1 MSTNRLL
8 LRFALNYPM
17 LIFWTVVLGFSGAL
31 FNGISTAL
39 VVPLLLGFLG
49 QDTGLLEQGPPA
61 LKTVMNF
68 FEQFPGEWKFFAMI
82 GTVIIAI
89 VLKNVALYLT
99 SIVSNYLSQ
108 SLVNG
113 MRLEGAKLLLKLDLD
128 YFSKQKIGNIVNYL
142 NNEISRTASA
152 VKIAITMFTTI
163 ITVFV
168 FVCILIWLS
177 WQLTLAAG
185 FLLSL
190 VLVVNQWF
198 INRAKQYGRILSL
211 KSQEYSNKILE
222 ILTGIRLIKSV
233 SSEEE
238 EYRHLERFIRE
249 REQAEFA
256 SQSNYA
262 IIAPINEI
270 SGILTILGIVMIG
283 RYLFIDQLQSLST
296 ILLIYLVTLFRLLPF
311 LGKLNGERSRFAN
324 VAPSAEITAHF
335 LREDDKPIMS
345 RGTHPYG
352 HLERGIDFQGV
363 SFQYPGYGDM
373 ILKDINLW
381 VPKGKTT
388 ALVGA
393 SGAGKSTLV
402 DLVPRFY
409 DPVAGRITI
418 DGVDLREF
426 DLTTLRQAM
435 GVVSQDT
442 FLFNNSVRY
451 NIAYGL
457 GEVSDEAIATA
468 AQRANAYDFIM
479 HLPQGFDTEI
489 GDRGVMLSGGQRQ
502 RLAIARALLRDPDI
516 LILDE
521 ATSALDTVSERLVQ
535 DAIEELCRDRTTLVI
550 AHRLSTIRQAHQI
563 VVLDQG
569 QIMEIGSHDELLAHD
584 GHYAKL
590 HNLQFGKRKHKKVNL
605 PTNAALI
612 RASIRASHE
621 LRTCLSYE
629 VRARLN
635 AMLGSLQLVT
645 DDLVDTPEERQE
657 LIAESYEAALGLL
670 NTLSFF
676 EDHGARFESSITP
689 PSFLP
694 PSSG

>member
-61 LKTVMNF
+61 LKTVMAF
-68 FEQFPGEWKFFAMI
+68 FDRFPGEWKFLAMI

-89 VLKNVALYLT
+89 VLKNIALYLT
-99 SIVSNYLSQ
+99 AIVSNYLSQ

-113 MRLEGAKLLLKLDLD
+113 MRLQGAQLLLKLDLD

-142 NNEISRTASA
+142 NNEVSRTASA

-185 FLLSL
+185 LFLSL
-190 VLVVNQWF
+190 VLLINQWF

-211 KSQEYSNKILE
+211 KSQEYSNKLLE

-233 SSEEE
+233 SNEEE
-238 EYRHLERFIRE
+238 EYHHLERFIRE

-270 SGILTILGIVMIG
+270 SGILTILGIVIIG

-311 LGKLNGERSRFAN
+311 VGKLNGERSRFAN
-324 VAPSAEITAHF
+324 VAPSAEITAYF

-345 RGTHPYG
+345 KGTHSY
-352 HLERGIDFQGV
+352 HNLEQGIDFQGV
-363 SFQYPGYGDM
+363 SFQYPGYQDM
-373 ILKDINLW
+373 ILKEINLW

-409 DPVAGRITI
+409 DPVAGRILI

-426 DLTTLRQAM
+426 DLTTLRRAM

-442 FLFNNSVRY
+442 FLFVPMLT
-451 NIAYGL
+451 L
-457 GEVSDEAIATA
+457 GEFT
-468 AQRANAYDFIM
+468 FK
-479 HLPQGFDTEI
+479 G
-489 GDRGVMLSGGQRQ
+489 
-502 RLAIARALLRDPDI
+502 
-516 LILDE
+516 
-521 ATSALDTVSERLVQ
+521 
-535 DAIEELCRDRTTLVI
+535 
-550 AHRLSTIRQAHQI
+550 
-563 VVLDQG
+563 
-569 QIMEIGSHDELLAHD
+569 
-584 GHYAKL
+584 
-590 HNLQFGKRKHKKVNL
+590 
-605 PTNAALI
+605 
-612 RASIRASHE
+612 
-621 LRTCLSYE
+621 
-629 VRARLN
+629 
-635 AMLGSLQLVT
+635 
-645 DDLVDTPEERQE
+645 
-657 LIAESYEAALGLL
+657 
-670 NTLSFF
+670 
-676 EDHGARFESSITP
+676 
-689 PSFLP
+689 
-694 PSSG
+694 